1 MTILSHRIRWPR
13 EFHYWAS
20 ALLALAAIPLL
31 QKLNLPV
38 NFDWVNLISAYW
50 LVLAAQSIF
59 ATTLLYLIQFAPATT
74 LGPHLRRLRRDKL
87 RIALALAFFLIL
99 FWSFTWLKAL
109 VLTVDAV
116 AVLEFRER
124 LKPLVRREAAFAI
137 LIAATYLFGGFLLIF
152 AYNDIIVSVRFFG
165 ATDTA
170 FNATDR
176 WLLHGMSVSD
186 LCHWAVRR
194 FPVSFFH
201 FLEFVYFG
209 MFPQIGAALILSAV
223 YGGKKQALRFVG
235 TILTAY
241 YLALLLFFLW
251 PSQGPYYLCP
261 THFAEFP
268 QSLKAYGA
276 QKASLAN
283 CQALW
288 NHSRIRRIS
297 TDYYIAFPCMHIAQP
312 LVVLWFLRRWKRITA
327 ALAAYDLLLLAAIVL
342 LEWHYV
348 VDILAGVLVAGFAIA
363 AVNTRELLQATGITK
378 MSGEATSS
386 L

>member
-1 MTILSHRIRWPR
+1 
-13 EFHYWAS
+13 
-20 ALLALAAIPLL
+20 
-31 QKLNLPV
+31 
-38 NFDWVNLISAYW
+38 
-50 LVLAAQSIF
+50 
-59 ATTLLYLIQFAPATT
+59 
-74 LGPHLRRLRRDKL
+74 
-87 RIALALAFFLIL
+87 
-99 FWSFTWLKAL
+99 
-109 VLTVDAV
+109 
-116 AVLEFRER
+116 
-124 LKPLVRREAAFAI
+124 
-137 LIAATYLFGGFLLIF
+137 
-152 AYNDIIVSVRFFG
+152 
-165 ATDTA
+165 
-170 FNATDR
+170 
-176 WLLHGMSVSD
+176 LHGMSVSD

-209 MFPQIGAALILSAV
+209 MFPQIGAALILGAV
-223 YGGKKQALRFVG
+223 YAGKKQALRFVG

-241 YLALLLFFLW
+241 YLALILFFLW

-288 NHSRIRRIS
+288 NHLRILRIS

-312 LVVLWFLRRWKRITA
+312 LVVLWFLRKWKRMTA
-327 ALAAYDLLLLAAIVL
+327 VLAAYDVLLVAAIVL

-348 VDILAGVLVAGFAIA
+348 VDILAGVVVAGLAIA
-363 AVNTRELLQATGITK
+363 AVDGRELLQSAGIRK
-378 MSGEATSS
+378 MSGEARPS